1 MDEAKDRSPQLGPNE
16 HRVQVLGRTH
26 VVRFDGSGS
35 VWIDGIAFEATL
47 QESENGILH
56 LRMGASNYRLWE
68 GGGPSESGEFDL
80 FVNGYAVHG
89 TIDDRRSSLRRRSI
103 GPAAGAN
110 GSILVK
116 APMPGLVTKILV
128 KAGMRVEKGQGVI
141 VLEAMKMENELKAEM
156 TGVVQ
161 EIMTS
166 ERMPVEKGQV
176 LLKVIT
182 A

>member
-16 HRVQVLGRTH
+16 HKVQALGRTH
-26 VVRFDGSGS
+26 VVRFDGSGL
-35 VWIDGIAFEATL
+35 VWIDGESFEATVREL
-47 QESENGILH
+47 DNGVVT
-56 LRMGASNYRLWE
+56 LRLGAFNYRFWK
-68 GGGPSESGEFDL
+68 GGQPSEPGEFDL
-80 FVNGYAVHG
+80 FVNGHAIHG
-89 TIDDRRSSLRRRSI
+89 TIDDRRSLLKRRSI
-103 GPAAGAN
+103 GATAGNN

-128 KAGMRVEKGQGVI
+128 APGMRVEKGQGVI
-141 VLEAMKMENELKAEM
+141 VLEAMKMENELKVEV

-161 EIMTS
+161 EIMAT

-176 LLKVIT
+176 LLKVTI